1 MLIDRCDAED
11 FLKMVYISE
20 ILDPLAL
27 DEFAAYGRAGSI
39 VRPGCLI
46 VKFNVLSGI
55 AHLREVAVELNTR
68 LHVIVDLG
76 ISRLSALGGNENHTV
91 GSAGTIDGS

>member
-11 FLKMVYISE
+11 FLKMVYICE

-27 DEFAAYGRAGSI
+27 DEFAADGGAGGI

-46 VKFNVLSGI
+46 VKFNVLSSI
-55 AHLREVAVELNTR
+55 AHLREVSVELDTC

-76 ISRLSALGGNENHTV
+76 IS
-91 GSAGTIDGS
+91 